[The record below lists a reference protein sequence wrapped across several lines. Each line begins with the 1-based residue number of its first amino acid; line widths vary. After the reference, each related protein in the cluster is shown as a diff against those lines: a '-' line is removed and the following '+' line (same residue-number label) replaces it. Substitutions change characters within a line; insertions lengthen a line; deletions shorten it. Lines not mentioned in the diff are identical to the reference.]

1 MCIRVGIMDSDR
13 NYINEFAMTHKKNS
27 TPYESIR
34 YISSYEELIEAKED
48 REFDVYF
55 ISAQFAWMLNSL
67 PAESVLVLEDDEF
80 CLKENEKN
88 YRTIDRKYNYYDV
101 MPVILSMY
109 EEKLYKK
116 IRDKIISQE
125 NVVALSDE
133 ELRGKV
139 AFAYSDM
146 EKCVNIPRIVKN
158 RIIEKIF
165 NSFRG
170 LGVIDIFLKDDD
182 ITEIMINDYNCIFIE
197 KFGKL
202 EKTDTVFDSREQLLD
217 IIQRIVQ
224 KAGREVNHANPIVD
238 TRLEDGSRVHIVLD
252 PIALNGPTVTIR
264 RFSKEPMT
272 MERLVELGSI
282 PEEIVDKLKLLVQ
295 AKYNIFISGGTGSG
309 KTTFLNA
316 LSDFIPKTE
325 RIITIEDSAELQIKG
340 VDNLVRMET
349 RNANVAGAGEIS
361 IRDLIKSSLRMRP
374 ERIIVGEVRGEEALD
389 MLQAMNTGHDGS
401 ISTGH
406 GNSTTDMLSRLETMV
421 LMAATGLPSDAIKR
435 QIASSLDIIIH
446 LSRLR
451 DHSRKT
457 MEISEV
463 IGYENGQFILNP
475 LYVFKED
482 ASESTIDHVVGSL
495 ERTGN
500 PLRNYTKLL
509 QAGIYEEI

>member
-13 NYINEFAMTHKKNS
+13 NYINEFVLAHRKNIR
-27 TPYESIR
+27 PYESIR
-34 YISSYEELIEAKED
+34 YIASYEELVQAEQEYQ
-48 REFDVYF
+48 FDYYF
-55 ISAQFAWMLNSL
+55 ISAQFEWMLNSL
-67 PAESVLVLEDDEF
+67 PKERVLVLEDDEF
-80 CLKENEKN
+80 YLTENGKK
-88 YRTIDRKYNYYDV
+88 YRTISRNHNYYDV
-101 MPVILSMY
+101 MPAILSMY
-109 EEKLYKK
+109 EEELYKK
-116 IRDKIISQE
+116 IRDKIISQD

-133 ELRGKV
+133 ELREKV
-139 AFAYSDM
+139 SFAYSEM
-146 EKCVNIPRIVKN
+146 EDCTNIPRIVKN

-197 KFGKL
+197 KFGRL
-202 EKTDTVFDSREQLLD
+202 EKTDIAFDSREQLLD

-224 KAGREVNHANPIVD
+224 KAGREVNQSNPIVD
-238 TRLEDGSRVHIVLD
+238 TRLEDGSRVHIVLS
-252 PIALNGPTVTIR
+252 PITLNGPTVTIR

-282 PEEIVDKLKLLVQ
+282 PEEIVNKLKLLVQ

-349 RNANVAGAGEIS
+349 RNANISGAGEIS
-361 IRDLIKSSLRMRP
+361 IRNLIKSSLRMRP

-406 GNSTTDMLSRLETMV
+406 ANSTTDILARLETMV
-421 LMAATGLPSDAIKR
+421 LMAATGLPSDAVKR
-435 QIASSLDIIIH
+435 QIGSSLDIIIH

-457 MEISEV
+457 VEISEV
-463 IGYENGQFILNP
+463 LGYKNGQIILNP
-475 LYVFKED
+475 LYVFKENK
-482 ASESTIDHVVGSL
+482 SESTINHVVGRL
-495 ERTGN
+495 ERTEN
-500 PLRNYTKLL
+500 PLHNYTKLL
-509 QAGIYEEI
+509 QAGIYEQI